1 MSLVVKLILLIAI
14 GELIIHFMFFLISK
28 LLGKANRDK
37 ITRSSILKGLIE
49 RAYVL
54 ITLWYGF
61 SSALTLLG
69 ALKIATRI
77 KDSEDKVSNDF
88 FLLGN
93 LMSVLFGILYYVII
107 KNLVG

>member
-77 KDSEDKVSNDF
+77 RILKIKSPMISF
-88 FLLGN
+88 YLG
-93 LMSVLFGILYYVII
+93 I
-107 KNLVG
+107 